1 MISRL
6 TSDRPCAARYAHAYD
21 PAVFAALAESA
32 QPRIA
37 PLSKIVSTEVASGA
51 SIGPAGRVWDA
62 VSDLP
67 RS

>member
-1 MISRL
+1 
-6 TSDRPCAARYAHAYD
+6 
-21 PAVFAALAESA
+21 
-32 QPRIA
+32 
-37 PLSKIVSTEVASGA
+37 VSTEVASGA